1 MTLTM
6 VFLELQSMTI
16 SILSYMGKVR
26 IAVGTEKGFIDPRKF
41 NACIENAFQRVFEAA
56 VGTPPPPM
64 S

>member
-1 MTLTM
+1 
-6 VFLELQSMTI
+6 MTI